1 MIKVVIKVI
10 VLRRSMVI
18 NRENIIMKRIINQI
32 NFKKWMII
40 VRRIDHLNGQE
51 NLSMIGKIKIKS
63 KLELIEQINLLM
75 IGKINILTV
84 GKEAIVVIVTIQM
97 ININTKD
104 QHLSISNKIKGMI
117 NPTINK
123 SKMPNLTKT
132 NKC

>member
-10 VLRRSMVI
+10 VLRKSMAL

-40 VRRIDHLNGQE
+40 VRRIDHLSGQE

-75 IGKINILTV
+75 IGKV
-84 GKEAIVVIVTIQM
+84 
-97 ININTKD
+97 
-104 QHLSISNKIKGMI
+104 
-117 NPTINK
+117 
-123 SKMPNLTKT
+123 
-132 NKC
+132 

>member
-1 MIKVVIKVI
+1 
-10 VLRRSMVI
+10 
-18 NRENIIMKRIINQI
+18 
-32 NFKKWMII
+32 MII
-40 VRRIDHLNGQE
+40 VRRIDHLSGQE

-104 QHLSISNKIKGMI
+104 QHLLISNKIKGMI

-123 SKMPNLTKT
+123 SKTPNLTKT